1 MTYLDILASLISI
14 SLTYLL
20 YLRRSQSWQLPLP
33 PGPKKR
39 FLIGNLKDM
48 PTSFEWETYH
58 KWGKE
63 YDSDI
68 IHLDM
73 IGTSIIVLN
82 SSEATSDL
90 LDKRSSIYSSR
101 ARLPMMR
108 ELMGWDFL
116 VGFMPYGNDWRVHRR
131 LFQQTLNAKAASH
144 FRPQVL
150 DATREVLRRLLDR
163 PEEFMT
169 HLRYNSRALNSMAAR
184 VVMSITYGIDTLP
197 EGDPFVAAAEDAL
210 HAVAVA
216 AIPGTFLVDSLPF
229 LKYVPEWFPGAG
241 FQRKAREW
249 KVLAR
254 RMVDIPYAEAMR
266 RIDDGSS
273 RSSFT
278 SSNLGRIR
286 PGKDAADQQRIVK
299 NTAGTI
305 YAAGSDTTVSA
316 IATFILGI
324 LFNPEA
330 QRKGQAEVD
339 GVLNQGRLPTFDD
352 EESMPYVTAI
362 VKEVLRWKN
371 VAPIAIPH
379 LLEVDDVYRGY
390 RLPAGSVVVPNTWA
404 ILHDEVA
411 YPDPFSFKPDRF
423 MKDGRL
429 DLSVKDPT
437 IAAFGFGRR
446 ICPGRHMAYASVWIT
461 VASILAAFTI
471 TKAVDEDGKIIE
483 PSDKFCT
490 GLVCLPEPFKCSI
503 KPRSK
508 EAEVLICSSE

>member
-1 MTYLDILASLISI
+1 MAYLDILASLISI
-14 SLTYLL
+14 SLAVLL

-39 FLIGNLKDM
+39 FLTGNLKDM
-48 PTSFEWETYH
+48 PASLEWETYY

-63 YDSDI
+63 HNSDI
-68 IHLDM
+68 IHLDVV
-73 IGTSIIVLN
+73 GTSVIVLN
-82 SSEATSDL
+82 SLEATSDL

-101 ARLPMMR
+101 ARLPMVR

-116 VGFMPYGNDWRVHRR
+116 VGFMPYGSDWRIHRR
-131 LFQQTLNAKAASH
+131 LFQQTLNSRAALR

-150 DATREVLRRLLDR
+150 NASREVLRRLLDR
-163 PEEFMT
+163 PEDFMT
-169 HLRYNSRALNSMAAR
+169 HLRYMAAR
-184 VVMSITYGIDTLP
+184 VIMSITYGIDTLP
-197 EGDPFVAAAEDAL
+197 EGDPFVTAAEDAL
-210 HAVAVA
+210 HTIAMA
-216 AIPGTFLVDSLPF
+216 ARPGAFLVDSLPF
-229 LKYVPEWFPGAG
+229 LKYVPAWFPGAG
-241 FQRKAREW
+241 FQRKASEW

-254 RMVDIPYAEAMR
+254 RMVDMPYEKAIRLIA
-266 RIDDGSS
+266 DDSY
-273 RSSFT
+273 RPSFT
-278 SSNLGRIR
+278 SSNLGRIG
-286 PGKDAADQQRIVK
+286 PEQDVASQQRAVK
-299 NTAGTI
+299 NAAGTM

-324 LFNPEA
+324 LLNPEA

-339 GVLNQGRLPTFDD
+339 GVLNQERLPTFDD

-371 VAPIAIPH
+371 VTPIAIPH

-411 YPDPFSFKPDRF
+411 YPDPFSFNPDRF

-429 DLSVKDPT
+429 DLAVKDPA

-461 VASILAAFTI
+461 VASILAAFEI
-471 TKAVDEDGKIIE
+471 TKAVDADGMVIE
-483 PSDKFCT
+483 PNDKIRP
-490 GLVCLPEPFKCSI
+490 GLVCIPEAFKCSI

-508 EAEVLICSSE
+508 ETEVLICSSEQ